1 MARPASSVYS
11 RELQHLRLPPFAL
24 ASNSNSNTNAST
36 VNTTVNT
43 TSNTAGINDSTVTSI
58 SGLLRNTAESGSDRQ
73 TLPVKPVTISI
84 KNKEKKNKKTADLL
98 NALIAVLTLAL
109 VVLLVLSCV
118 VALGGFN
125 RRPSS
130 SSSSSSPTDRPTA
143 SSTASSGIKIS
154 PGVPDEPSST
164 DTSMPTS
171 LPTATATA
179 TGTSTATSTQQE
191 REKLSA
197 LIPFL
202 TFATGKTLTLD
213 PDAAQT
219 AI

>member
-84 KNKEKKNKKTADLL
+84 KNKETKNKKTADLL
-98 NALIAVLTLAL
+98 NALIAILTLAL
-109 VVLLVLSCV
+109 VVLVVLSCV
-118 VALGGFN
+118 VALDG
-125 RRPSS
+125 
-130 SSSSSSPTDRPTA
+130 PTA

>member
-84 KNKEKKNKKTADLL
+84 KNKETKNKKTADLL
-98 NALIAVLTLAL
+98 NALIAILTLAL
-109 VVLLVLSCV
+109 VVLVVLSCV

-130 SSSSSSPTDRPTA
+130 SSSPPTDGPTA